1 MSCPSSIYTV
11 NTNYTVAADGII
23 PAGTIVRRYGR
34 NCQSDNVGVALVGA
48 GYYDVIA
55 SVTFTPDAT
64 GAVTVA
70 LTQDGTPIQGATMT
84 VQGTASEPC
93 GLFIVGKARNC
104 GCDCNSMILAT
115 ISAAG
120 VVNNFAYDVNKD

>member
-11 NTNYTVAADGII
+11 ITNYATTAGGII
-23 PAGTIVRRYGR
+23 PAGTIARRYGR
-34 NCQSDNVGVALVGA
+34 SCQSDGVGITLVGT
-48 GYYDVIA
+48 GYYDAKVA
-55 SVTFTPDAT
+55 VTFVPTAT
-64 GAVTVA
+64 GEVTVT

-93 GLFIVGKARNC
+93 GLFVIAKARNC
-104 GCDCNSMILAT
+104 GCGCNSTLQAT

-120 VVNNFAYDVNKD
+120 VASATFDVTKE